1 MKIAKLL
8 GTCLC
13 LCFTLILAPASNAQV
28 APVPQIMIVGSSGAW
43 YSMAVSSVEP
53 DPITGTAAPCTGATT
68 LTTTPTNFWTQKN
81 GTASPV
87 VVGGLDSRP
96 STPHEGGNVWVSW
109 NAAAASNPYGAN
121 PVVCAYLSVDSVV
134 GQRMLFGTASGATG
148 SLILDATEAAAGTA
162 QGGIPCA
169 GPGKVGAKAVPQFDD
184 SLNTLPCPVWNIL
197 VSHAAFNGAATD
209 IRPEDALF
217 ANSRAL
223 APCGTVTTPVPCGS
237 DTGKNG
243 LGYGPYP
250 TGVAVNSSFDG
261 TSANVIAYNITGND
275 PISTA
280 DTVTPGATLQIGA
293 YPIMIFANTTKTT
306 NPGDFGSLIPTNINS
321 HVAGQVF
328 SASSTPGGL
337 GQALVA
343 GGAFRTSD
351 VTGSLTVAGQ
361 PMNIVVREP
370 VSGTFNT
377 FEWQLVR
384 DQGFY
389 RSQEW
394 GVDPADNI
402 GTDAANCTARPVVA
416 NCGNPYFHILPASAS
431 RRRAIGTGQ
440 LVNAVGGKSST
451 APPTCTQTAPYTG
464 GPLGGLPN
472 GIGYAFWSFATYAD
486 ACVHADLHYLQIDG
500 VDPLFADPSFDPN
513 GPGVF
518 PTCTTPGLT
527 CQAVPF
533 TNIVNGA
540 YRSWNI
546 IRMVMKNTYTN
557 PASGPSVPALVLA
570 AQDQAHSTIPD
581 FVPFVYCTSASS
593 GCTPASV
600 NLSQPLWI
608 TPPTG
613 VTVGLA
619 AFRSHLADPCTPVT
633 TTVTICPQSGTTLT
647 NFAINGTNQTPFFG
661 LPNWSENEGDMYG
674 ASLTVTSD
682 VDSLADFSGQQGDL
696 VQ

>member
-1 MKIAKLL
+1 
-8 GTCLC
+8 
-13 LCFTLILAPASNAQV
+13 
-28 APVPQIMIVGSSGAW
+28 
-43 YSMAVSSVEP
+43 
-53 DPITGTAAPCTGATT
+53 
-68 LTTTPTNFWTQKN
+68 
-81 GTASPV
+81 
-87 VVGGLDSRP
+87 
-96 STPHEGGNVWVSW
+96 
-109 NAAAASNPYGAN
+109 
-121 PVVCAYLSVDSVV
+121 
-134 GQRMLFGTASGATG
+134 
-148 SLILDATEAAAGTA
+148 
-162 QGGIPCA
+162 
-169 GPGKVGAKAVPQFDD
+169 VPQFDD
-184 SLNTLPCPVWNIL
+184 SLNFLPCSVWNIL
-197 VSHAAFNGAATD
+197 AGHPTFNGAATD

-217 ANSRAL
+217 GNSRAL
-223 APCGTVTTPVPCGS
+223 APCGTVTTPIACGT
-237 DTGKNG
+237 DTTKNG

-250 TGVAVNSSFDG
+250 TGVAVNSSWDA
-261 TSANVIAYNITGND
+261 TASNVIAYNITGND

-280 DTVTPGATLQIGA
+280 DTVTPGAVIQIGA
-293 YPIMIFANTTKTT
+293 YPMMIFANTFKTT
-306 NPGDFGSLIPTNINS
+306 NPGDFGSLIPTNILS
-321 HVAGQVF
+321 HVVGQVF
-328 SASSTPGGL
+328 SASTTPGGL

-343 GGAFRTSD
+343 AGAFRTSD

-370 VSGTFNT
+370 TSGTFNT

-416 NCGNPYFHILPASAS
+416 DCGNPYFQTLLAGAT
-431 RRRAIGTGQ
+431 RRRAVGTGQ
-440 LVNAVGGKSST
+440 LVNIVGGKSST
-451 APPTCTQTAPYTG
+451 TTPCTPAAPFNN
-464 GPLGGLPN
+464 GLAN

-486 ACVHADLHYLQIDG
+486 ACVHADLHYLQVDG
-500 VDPLFADPSFDPN
+500 VDPLFPSPSADPN

-533 TNIVNGA
+533 TNMVNGA

-546 IRMVMKNTYTN
+546 IRMVMKKTYTN

-600 NLSQPLWI
+600 NLAQPLWI

-613 VTVGLA
+613 VTVGLT

-633 TTVTICPQSGTTLT
+633 TTVTICPQTGTTLT
-647 NFAINGTNQTPFFG
+647 NFALNGTNQTPFFG
-661 LPNWSENEGDMYG
+661 LPDWSENEGDMFG
-674 ASLTVTSD
+674 AVLTVTSD
-682 VDSLADFSGQQGDL
+682 VDSLSDFSGQQGGL